1 MASLTGHETDE
12 TEQGDNLSDDMED
25 DHLFSS
31 DDESVNYPSEEAE
44 RKAWMVHHPSRNGDA
59 RYVVKRLSSKVSPDM
74 HDDAIVDLTC
84 EAMFLTQMSHPN
96 IARLRATVGSPG
108 TASFML
114 VLDRLTENLHVKISH
129 WKRDVQHCRG
139 KLGFFRRDK
148 VGLEALFTERLLAAF
163 DIARALRHLHRH
175 KIIYRDIKV
184 SFRRTGCVGFLST
197 IFSCSCRCFFQQPEN
212 IGVDM
217 QGDMRLFDFGLAK
230 EVKIRALVES
240 PDSYN
245 LTGLCGSRRYMA
257 PEVVKSV
264 PYGFKA
270 DVFSLSILLWE
281 LFALARPFCKFDA
294 ARHYDLVVAGKQRP
308 KLNAQWPAALRSLM
322 QDGWADQ
329 AVDRPDIFQVCQRLE
344 AQILPLKG
352 SKDYHLS
359 TRSTY
364 LTEHSRHSSV
374 GLFGMEE

>member
-184 SFRRTGCVGFLST
+184 SFRRTGCVCNTFYRR
-197 IFSCSCRCFFQQPEN
+197 FSH
-212 IGVDM
+212 V
-217 QGDMRLFDFGLAK
+217 
-230 EVKIRALVES
+230 
-240 PDSYN
+240 
-245 LTGLCGSRRYMA
+245 
-257 PEVVKSV
+257 
-264 PYGFKA
+264 
-270 DVFSLSILLWE
+270 
-281 LFALARPFCKFDA
+281 
-294 ARHYDLVVAGKQRP
+294 LVVAFFNSP
-308 KLNAQWPAALRSLM
+308 KILVSTCKETCVSLILVWPRKSRSVP
-322 QDGWADQ
+322 WWSPPIAT
-329 AVDRPDIFQVCQRLE
+329 I
-344 AQILPLKG
+344 
-352 SKDYHLS
+352 
-359 TRSTY
+359 
-364 LTEHSRHSSV
+364 
-374 GLFGMEE
+374 